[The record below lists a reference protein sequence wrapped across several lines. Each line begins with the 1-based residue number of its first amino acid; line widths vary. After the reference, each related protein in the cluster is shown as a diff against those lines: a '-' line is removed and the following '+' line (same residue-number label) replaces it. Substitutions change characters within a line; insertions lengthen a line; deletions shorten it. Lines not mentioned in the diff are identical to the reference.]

1 MNYDSYENQEV
12 FRLAS
17 VCVIGIYVDDMD
29 KAVEFYC
36 EKLGFKE
43 AERYDDGCIV
53 RLENEGPPVILEKV
67 EKASKIQYPG
77 FSQVVLGIET
87 DDIEKTSEE
96 LRSKDVEFLHDKPQA
111 FVAGHVMA
119 MRDPSGN
126 VLELLQ
132 FKEE

>member
-1 MNYDSYENQEV
+1 MT
-12 FRLAS
+12 S

-36 EKLGFKE
+36 DKLGFKE
-43 AERYDDGCIV
+43 AQRYDDGCIV

-67 EKASKIQYPG
+67 DKTTKIEYPG
-77 FSQVVLGIET
+77 YSQIVLGVETNNIEQ
-87 DDIEKTSEE
+87 TSEDLKKKGVE
-96 LRSKDVEFLHDKPQA
+96 LLHDKPQP
-111 FVAGHVMA
+111 FVAGFVMA

-132 FKEE
+132 FHKD

>member
-1 MNYDSYENQEV
+1 MT
-12 FRLAS
+12 S

-36 EKLGFKE
+36 KKLGFKE

-53 RLENEGPPVILEKV
+53 RLENNGPPVILEKV
-67 EKASKIQYPG
+67 EKAAKIEYPG
-77 FSQVVLGIET
+77 SSQVVLGVET
-87 DDIEKTSEE
+87 DNIEKTSKE
-96 LRSKDVEFLHDKPQA
+96 LKERGVEFLHDEPQA

-132 FKEE
+132 FNKE

>member
-1 MNYDSYENQEV
+1 M
-12 FRLAS
+12 
-17 VCVIGIYVDDMD
+17 IGIYVDDMD

-43 AERYDDGCIV
+43 VQRYDDGCIV

-67 EKASKIQYPG
+67 ERTGRIEYPG
-77 FSQVVLGIET
+77 FSQVVLGVET
-87 DDIEKTSEE
+87 ENIEKTSKE
-96 LRSKDVEFLHDKPQA
+96 LRGKGVEFLHDEPQP

-132 FKEE
+132 FNKD

>member
-1 MNYDSYENQEV
+1 MT
-12 FRLAS
+12 S
-17 VCVIGIYVDDMD
+17 VCVIGVYVDNMD

-43 AERYDDGCIV
+43 AQRYEDGCIV

-67 EKASKIQYPG
+67 EKAARIEYPG
-77 FSQVVLGIET
+77 HSQVVLGVET
-87 DDIEKTSEE
+87 DNIEKTSEE
-96 LRSKDVEFLHDKPQA
+96 LREKGVEFMHDKPQP
-111 FVAGHVMA
+111 FVAGFVMA

-132 FKEE
+132 FHKE

>member
-1 MNYDSYENQEV
+1 MI
-12 FRLAS
+12 RLAS
-17 VCVIGIYVDDMD
+17 VCVIGIYVEDMD
-29 KAVEFYC
+29 KAVAFYC
-36 EKLGFKE
+36 DNLGFKE

-67 EKASKIQYPG
+67 EKAGKIEYPG

-96 LRSKDVEFLHDKPQA
+96 LRTKGVEFLHDKPQA

-132 FKEE
+132 FKKG

>member
-1 MNYDSYENQEV
+1 MT
-12 FRLAS
+12 S

-36 EKLGFKE
+36 KKLGFKE

-53 RLENEGPPVILEKV
+53 RLENQGPPVILEKV
-67 EKASKIQYPG
+67 EKAVKIEYPG
-77 FSQVVLGIET
+77 HSQVVLGVET
-87 DDIEKTSEE
+87 DNIEKTSEE
-96 LRSKDVEFLHDKPQA
+96 LKGQGVEFLHNKPQA

-132 FKEE
+132 FNKE

>member
-1 MNYDSYENQEV
+1 MT
-12 FRLAS
+12 S

-43 AERYDDGCIV
+43 VERYDGGCIV

-67 EKASKIQYPG
+67 EKAGRVEYPG
-77 FSQVVLGIET
+77 HSQVILGVET
-87 DDIEKTSEE
+87 DNIEKTSED
-96 LRSKDVEFLHDKPQA
+96 LKGKGVEFLHDKPQA

-132 FKEE
+132 FNKD

>member
-1 MNYDSYENQEV
+1 V
-12 FRLAS
+12 VS
-17 VCVIGIYVDDMD
+17 VCVIGIYVDDME

-36 EKLGFKE
+36 KMLGFRE

-67 EKASKIQYPG
+67 EKAGRIDYPG
-77 FSQVVLGIET
+77 VSQVVLGIET
-87 DDIEKTSEE
+87 DNIEQTSEE
-96 LRSKDVEFLHDKPQA
+96 LRERGVEFLHDKPQI
-111 FVAGHVMA
+111 FVAGLVMA

-132 FKEE
+132 FKKE